1 MASHNFSEYEQLLA
15 EVTMN
20 AGEKII
26 NAAVLFNTKH
36 AYRESLFL
44 LLIAQ
49 EELSKFILLPFAN
62 AAGQLNELTD
72 IDKHKGPYFNHRIKQ
87 KVFTSFGLQNRT
99 FEQLEDIKQSCLY
112 TGIDKSG
119 RIGRHVAKYKDT
131 HDELCHATK
140 LYIHLAVYNLMHA
153 KHLQISPELKK
164 TLVWFT
170 NNVFIPAL
178 KDIVPTVVA
187 EAQEYTLKRNQE
199 DMKILSSI
207 SQGNIAANQ
216 NFHQLLITSP
226 FMYTDMLSYVLEPD
240 DYKKYFK
247 EIVGMDT
254 DEMLKHLES
263 YIS

>member
-62 AAGQLNELTD
+62 AADQLNELTD
-72 IDKHKGPYFNHRIKQ
+72 IRKHKGPYFNHRIKQ
-87 KVFTSFGLQNRT
+87 EVFTSFGLQNRT
-99 FEQLEDIKQSCLY
+99 FEQLEEIKQNCLY
-112 TGIDKSG
+112 AGIDKTG
-119 RIGRHVAKYKDT
+119 RVGRHVAKHEDT

-140 LYIHLAVYNLMHA
+140 LYIHLAVYNLMYA
-153 KHLQISPELKK
+153 KPLQVSPELKK
-164 TLVWFT
+164 ILAGFT
-170 NNVFIPAL
+170 NGIFIPAL
-178 KDIVPTVVA
+178 KNIVPTVIVDT
-187 EAQEYTLKRNQE
+187 QNYTLKRNNE
-199 DMKILSSI
+199 DMDILSSI
-207 SQGNIAANQ
+207 TQGDIVANR

-226 FMYTDMLSYVLEPD
+226 FMYTDMLSYVLGPD
-240 DYKKYFK
+240 DYKNYFK
-247 EIVGMDT
+247 EIVGMNI
-254 DEMLKHLES
+254 DEMVKHLKN